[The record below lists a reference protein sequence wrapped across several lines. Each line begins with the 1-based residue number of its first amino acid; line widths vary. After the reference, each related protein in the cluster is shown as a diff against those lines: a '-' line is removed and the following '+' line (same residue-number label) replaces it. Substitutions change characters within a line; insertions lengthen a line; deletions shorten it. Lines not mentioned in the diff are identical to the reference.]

1 MAAHSVKVLSQCRF
15 YRFIHLEMCTLNE
28 NLAGVKI
35 KLN

>member
-1 MAAHSVKVLSQCRF
+1 MTARLVKVLSQCRF
-15 YRFIHLEMCTLNE
+15 YRFIHLEMHTLNE